1 MTYNELEE
9 LVRLITEDLEGLAT
23 KRCNVSDA
31 IVTMIDNI
39 KQYPSD
45 GDYKLPIEL
54 TVSGYHVTLLR
65 ITSGSHSIRR
75 EW

>member
-39 KQYPSD
+39 KQYPGD
-45 GDYKLPIEL
+45 GDYKLTYRADSKWIPRDPIKDNKW
-54 TVSGYHVTLLR
+54 
-65 ITSGSHSIRR
+65 IT
-75 EW
+75 

>member
-39 KQYPSD
+39 KQYPSA
-45 GDYKLPIEL
+45 GAYKAAYRADSKWIPIEP
-54 TVSGYHVTLLR
+54 R
-65 ITSGSHSIRR
+65 DPIKDNKWIT
-75 EW
+75 